1 MVVVFTLGLDI
12 CVNEFLIL
20 RDNFKF
26 SSKFKVV
33 TQYSYLKRYDV
44 TTQQNAQFNKTRK
57 EAVNSILFQNPLQ
70 IFSGGFLAKVS
81 FAMNNLTIIFLR
93 LGAHVCH
100 E

>member
-44 TTQQNAQFNKTRK
+44 ATQQNALKLSVSTIKQGKRQL
-57 EAVNSILFQNPLQ
+57 AVSSFRILYRYFPEDSSRRSLSQ
-70 IFSGGFLAKVS
+70 
-81 FAMNNLTIIFLR
+81 
-93 LGAHVCH
+93 
-100 E
+100 